1 MIRTLPSPDVG
12 PDWVATAAH
21 TAFGIQGTLR
31 ALPGYCDV
39 NYLLTTEAG
48 ERWVVKVTSPEE
60 SDASLDFE
68 CALMAWLSE
77 EGSVRIPGLRRSAS
91 GETLAR
97 LPDGDHTWRVR
108 ALEFLP
114 GSVLASVRPRSFA
127 LLEELGRRVGTLDR
141 TLEAFPESPPDQSDT
156 SWELAN
162 AGDVI
167 EEGLK
172 VVSEARRLMLDRALK
187 GFVAA
192 EPTFSGFASQVI
204 HGDVNDH
211 NVMVSEAGADPRRIT
226 GILDF
231 GDLHSAPAVFD
242 LAITLAYGAMDAR
255 DPIQAAARIAA
266 GYHEIRPLTAD
277 ELEVLHALMVARL
290 AVSVSKTACLRHDT
304 GEVPDYQ
311 RVSEAPAWTALEA
324 MADVHPRLARGV
336 FRDACGLPACPGS
349 GALVSWLE
357 TQEARPVMDVDP
369 ETTTVLDLGVGSPVL
384 TGRDTDDTDDTD
396 AFTERTWRAMRDAG
410 ARVGIGRYDEPRGF
424 YLTEAFSGRDGEPPE
439 RRTIHLGIDVFD
451 DPGTD
456 VRAFMPS
463 IVESVQD
470 NAGRLDY
477 GPTVILRHEGPT
489 GPFWTLYGHLERASV
504 RALEAGRHLEA
515 GEVFARV
522 GPHPENG
529 DWPPHLHLQIITDL
543 LGHEGEF
550 PGVALPRERSVWTS
564 FSPDPNLIL
573 KLPLETTYR
582 DPASLRERRDRVL
595 GRSLSVSYDHPI
607 HIVRGV
613 GTYLYDDVGREYLDC
628 VNNVAHVGHEHPHVV
643 EAGQE
648 QMAVLNTN
656 TRYLHEAVLE
666 YAESLTAL
674 LPDPLSVCFFVSSG
688 SEANELALRIAS
700 ARTGGRGIVAVE
712 GGYHGSTQGLVDV
725 SHYKFAGPGGA
736 GAPPWVR
743 AIPMPDEYRGRY
755 RRDDEDRATK
765 YAAHVAESFAA
776 LADAGYP
783 PAAFLSESI
792 LSCGGQI
799 EAPDGFPEMA
809 LGHVRAAGALYI
821 ADEVQVGFG
830 RVGSHMWG
838 FETHGVVPD
847 IVTLGKPMGNG
858 HPIGA
863 VVTTPEIAEGFAS
876 GMEYF
881 STYGGNP
888 VSARIGQAVLDV
900 IEGEELQ
907 ANADVVGGLLKEGL
921 TDLMDR
927 HPVIGDV
934 RGRGLFL
941 GLEFVRTREGREPL
955 AAAAE
960 YAVQRMRARNVL
972 LSTDGPDHNVIKIK
986 PPLVFSAD
994 DAHRVVDELDAILG
1008 EDSIRAA
1015 VDD

>member
-1 MIRTLPSPDVG
+1 MIRTHPSPDVG
-12 PDWVATAAH
+12 PDWAATAAR
-21 TAFGIQGTLR
+21 TAFGLHGTLR
-31 ALPGYCDV
+31 ALPGYCDL
-39 NYLLTTEAG
+39 NYLLTTGAG
-48 ERWVVKVTSPEE
+48 ERWVVKITTPETTDE
-60 SDASLDFE
+60 SLEFE
-68 CALMAWLSE
+68 CALMAWLGE
-77 EGSVRIPGLRRSAS
+77 EGSVRIPGLRRSSS
-91 GETLAR
+91 GETLVR
-97 LPDGDHTWRVR
+97 VPNGDRTWRVR
-108 ALEFLP
+108 ALEYLP

-127 LLEELGRRVGTLDR
+127 LLEELGRRMGTLGR
-141 TLEAFPESPPDQSDT
+141 ALEAFPESPPDPSDS

-172 VVSEARRLMLDRALK
+172 VVPEARRLILDRALE

-192 EPTFSGFASQVI
+192 EPTFGAFASQIV
-204 HGDVNDH
+204 HGDLNDH
-211 NVMVSEAGADPRRIT
+211 NVLVSDAGAGPRRIT

-242 LAITLAYGAMDAR
+242 LAITMAYGAMDAR

-290 AVSVSKTACLRHDT
+290 AVTVSKTACLRHDT
-304 GEVPDYQ
+304 GEVSDYQ
-311 RVSEAPAWTALEA
+311 RVSETPGWTALGA
-324 MADVHPRLARGV
+324 MVDVPPTFARGV
-336 FRDACGLPACPGS
+336 LRDACGLPACPRS
-349 GALVSWLE
+349 QALVSWLKTE
-357 TQEARPVMDVDP
+357 EFHPVMDVDP
-369 ETTTVLDLGVGSPVL
+369 DTTTVLDLGVGSPVL
-384 TGRDTDDTDDTD
+384 TGRDTDDTD
-396 AFTERTWRAMRDAG
+396 AFTERTWRAMRDAN

-424 YLTEAFSGRDGEPPE
+424 YLTEAFAGRDGEPPE
-439 RRTIHLGIDVFD
+439 RRTIHIGIDVFD
-451 DPGTD
+451 DPGAE

-463 IVESVQD
+463 LVKSVQV
-470 NAGRLDY
+470 NEGRLDY
-477 GPTVILRHEGPT
+477 GPTVILEHEGPA
-489 GPFWTLYGHLERASV
+489 GPFWTLYGHLKRASV
-504 RALEAGRHLEA
+504 EGLEAGRKLQA

-582 DPASLRERRDRVL
+582 DPSGLEERRERIL
-595 GRSLSVSYDHPI
+595 GRSLNVSYHRPL

-613 GTYLYDDVGREYLDC
+613 GAYLYDDVGREYLDC

-643 EAGQE
+643 EAGQQ

-656 TRYLHEAVLE
+656 TRYLHEAVLD
-666 YAESLTAL
+666 YAESLAAL
-674 LPDPLSVCFFVSSG
+674 LPDPLSVCFFVNSG
-688 SEANELALRIAS
+688 SEANELALRM
-700 ARTGGRGIVAVE
+700 ARVHTGGRGIVAVE
-712 GGYHGSTQGLVDV
+712 GGYHGNTQGLVDV
-725 SHYKFAGPGGA
+725 SHYKFAGAGGT
-736 GAPPWVR
+736 GAPPWVT

-755 RRDDEDRATK
+755 RRDDTARATK
-765 YAAHVAESFAA
+765 YADHVVESLAA
-776 LADAGYP
+776 LSDAGYP

-799 EAPDGFPEMA
+799 VLPDGFLEMA
-809 LGHVRAAGALYI
+809 VGHVRATGALYI

-863 VVTTPEIAEGFAS
+863 VVTTPEIAEGFADC
-876 GMEYF
+876 MEYF
-881 STYGGNP
+881 STHGGNP

-907 ANADVVGGLLKEGL
+907 SSADAVGGRLKDGL
-921 TDLMDR
+921 TSLMER
-927 HPVIGDV
+927 HPIIGEV
-934 RGRGLFL
+934 RGHGLFL
-941 GLEFVRTREGREPL
+941 GLEFVTDPESREPA

-960 YAVQRMRARNVL
+960 YAVQRMRARNIL
-972 LSTDGPDHNVIKIK
+972 LSTDGLDQNVIKIK
-986 PPLVFSAD
+986 PPMVFSAD
-994 DAHRVVDELDAILG
+994 DADRVVVELDAILG
-1008 EDSIRAA
+1008 EDFVLAA
-1015 VDD
+1015 VQD

>member
-1 MIRTLPSPDVG
+1 MIRTHPSPDVG
-12 PDWVATAAH
+12 PAWAATAAR
-21 TAFGIQGTLR
+21 TVFGLHGTLR
-31 ALPGYCDV
+31 LLPGDQDV
-39 NYLLTTEAG
+39 NYLVTTETG
-48 ERWVVKVTSPEE
+48 ENWVVKVTANAEPNETLE
-60 SDASLDFE
+60 FE
-68 CALMAWLSE
+68 CALMEWLAE
-77 EGSVRIPGLRRSAS
+77 HGSTPVPHLRPCAS
-91 GETLAR
+91 GGVLAHVS
-97 LPDGDHTWRVR
+97 DGDHTWRVR

-114 GSVLASVRPRSFA
+114 GSVLASVLPRSFD
-127 LLEELGRRVGTLDR
+127 LLEDLGGTVASLAK
-141 TLEAFPESPPDQSDT
+141 TLEAYPEKPPDRTDFT
-156 SWELAN
+156 WALAN
-162 AGDVI
+162 AGEVI
-167 EEGLK
+167 EAGLK
-172 VVSEARRLMLDRALK
+172 AVPRDRRSLLSAALH
-187 GFVAA
+187 GFHAA
-192 EPTFSGFASQVI
+192 ESIFGSFPTQII

-211 NVMVSEAGADPRRIT
+211 NVLVSHAGADPRRVT

-231 GDLHSAPAVFD
+231 GDLQSAPAVFD
-242 LAITLAYGAMDAR
+242 LAIAMAYGALEAR
-255 DPIQAAARIAA
+255 DPLQASARIAA
-266 GYHEIRPLTAD
+266 GYHEVRPLTEN
-277 ELEVLHALMVARL
+277 ELEVLHPLMLARL
-290 AVSVSKTACLRHDT
+290 AASVSISASRRHAA
-304 GEVPDYQ
+304 GEVSDYHLI
-311 RVSEAPAWTALEA
+311 SEAPAWSALEA
-324 MADVHPRLARGV
+324 MAGLHPSFARGV
-336 FRDACGLPACPGS
+336 LRDACGLPACPRAS
-349 GALVSWLE
+349 AIVSWLGE
-357 TQEARPVMDVDP
+357 QEVHPVMDVDP
-369 ETTTVLDLGVGSPVL
+369 DTATVLDLSVGSPVL
-384 TGRDTDDTDDTD
+384 TGRDTDDTD

-424 YLTEAFSGRDGEPPE
+424 YLTEAFAGRDGEPPE
-439 RRTIHLGIDVFD
+439 RRTIHIGIDVFD
-451 DPGTD
+451 APGVD

-463 IVESVQD
+463 VVESAQD

-477 GPTVILRHEGPT
+477 GPTVILRHESPT

-504 RALEAGRHLEA
+504 AGLEPGRHLEA

-529 DWPPHLHLQIITDL
+529 DWPPHLHLQVITDL

-582 DPASLRERRDRVL
+582 DSADLRERRDRVL
-595 GRSLSVSYDHPI
+595 GRSLSVSYDHPL

-628 VNNVAHVGHEHPHVV
+628 VNNVAHVGHEHPDVV
-643 EAGQE
+643 EAGQQ

-656 TRYLHEAVLE
+656 TRYLHEAVLD

-674 LPDPLSVCFFVSSG
+674 LPDPLSVCFFVNSG
-688 SEANELALRIAS
+688 SEANELALRMAK
-700 ARTGGRGIVAVE
+700 AYTDGQAIVAVE
-712 GGYHGSTQGLVDV
+712 GGYHGNTQGLVDV
-725 SHYKFAGPGGA
+725 SHYKFAGQGGG

-743 AIPMPDEYRGRY
+743 AIPMPDDYRGHY
-755 RRDDEDRATK
+755 RRDDPERATK
-765 YAAHVAESFAA
+765 YAAHVVESFSA

-799 EAPDGFPEMA
+799 ELPDGLLQAA
-809 LGHVRAAGALYI
+809 LAHVHDAGALYI

-838 FETHGVVPD
+838 FESHGVIPD

-858 HPIGA
+858 HPVGA
-863 VVTTPEIAEGFAS
+863 VITTPEIAESFAN

-907 ANADVVGGLLKEGL
+907 ANADVVGGLLKQGL
-921 TDLMDR
+921 IGLMDQ
-927 HPVIGDV
+927 HEVIGDV

-941 GLEFVRTREGREPL
+941 GLEFVQTRDGREPL

-960 YAVQRMRARNVL
+960 YVVQRMRARNIL

-986 PPLVFSAD
+986 PPLVFSAA
-994 DAHRVVDELDAILG
+994 DAHRVVEELDVILG
-1008 EDSIRAA
+1008 EDLIRAGGG
-1015 VDD
+1015 D